1 MDRPGSLTRPRELR
15 AYLDA
20 LGFHPSK
27 SMGQN
32 FLIDPHVRDAI
43 LDAAGVG
50 EGDRVVEVGPGL
62 GVMTEG
68 LLERGASVLAI
79 ELDRRLV
86 EHLQRWFG
94 GNPKLTLR
102 EGDATETDWAAALA
116 PDPVHVVSNLPYSV
130 GSRVLFDLANPAHL
144 PAGIT
149 VMVQS
154 DVADRLCAVAGD
166 EDYGLLTV
174 RMAFAFA
181 VRRVRNVPGTCFLP
195 PPRVG
200 STVVHL
206 ARRPEAERPL
216 ADPAFFVELIKFAFS
231 RRRKQIGTILR
242 QFPATGGLSPDGLEL
257 DPSRRPETLSPGEW
271 ARISDRLAARVRTR

>member
-1 MDRPGSLTRPRELR
+1 MDNPGSLTRPRELR

-50 EGDRVVEVGPGL
+50 PGDRVVEVGPGL

-79 ELDRRLV
+79 ELDGRLV
-86 EHLQRWFG
+86 EHLRRWFG
-94 GNPKLTLR
+94 ENPNLTLR
-102 EGDATETDWAAALA
+102 EGDATETDWAAALS

-130 GSRVLFDLANPAHL
+130 GSRVLFDLAEPGHM

-154 DVADRLCAVAGD
+154 DVADRLCAAAGD

-174 RMAFAFA
+174 RMAFPFA
-181 VRRVRNVPGTCFLP
+181 IRRVRNVPGTCFLP

-206 ARRPEAERPL
+206 ARRPPEERPL
-216 ADPAFFVELIKFAFS
+216 ADPAFFAELIKFAFS
-231 RRRKQIGTILR
+231 RRRKQLGTILR
-242 QFPATGGLSPDGLEL
+242 QFPGLAGLSPDGLPL
-257 DPSRRPETLSPGEW
+257 DLSRRPETLSPTEW
-271 ARISDRLAARVRTR
+271 AQTSDALSERVRNR